1 MLLSRE
7 IDIKLC
13 QIYTKIYIYK
23 VLYKSSM
30 FKWIIFS
37 KYTTNLK
44 TAISQRSLRIRNL
57 AFLLFLVIFIKDIND
72 NIIYMFLS
80 RDTNS
85 HQWQSSLLVT
95 LYRRSHVILIL
106 HCHWWEFWSHDK
118 DVFIIL
124 SIISVKNEKLL
135 NSNNNR
141 SNLSFLDSFRI
152 LLF

>member
-13 QIYTKIYIYK
+13 Q
-23 VLYKSSM
+23 
-30 FKWIIFS
+30 
-37 KYTTNLK
+37 
-44 TAISQRSLRIRNL
+44 SQRSLRIRNL
-57 AFLLFLVIFIKDIND
+57 VLLLFLVIFIKDIIY

-80 RDTNS
+80 RDKNS

-106 HCHWWEFWSHDK
+106 HCHWWEFWSHGK

-141 SNLSFLDSFRI
+141 SNLSFLGSFRI